1 MLRMARVSIILL
13 VLNYMGSEM
22 LEGENKWHPGNI
34 YFTVSL
40 FDKY

>member
-13 VLNYMGSEM
+13 VHNYMGSEM
-22 LEGENKWHPGNI
+22 LEEENKSHPSNI
-34 YFTVSL
+34 YFMGSV